1 MTNSAILGGQ
11 YLLGDKVV
19 NRMGFGAMQLSGPGI
34 MGNPKDRP
42 QAIAI
47 LQQAIQS
54 GVNHIDTSD
63 FYGPYITN
71 QLIHEALA
79 PYTEDLTIVTKIGA
93 RRDQEG
99 AWIPAFSRQE
109 LIDAVHSNLK
119 NLGLEQLDVVNLRAM
134 FSAHGPAEGSIAE
147 PLSVLA
153 ECQQQGLIRH
163 LGLSNVTKTQVEEA
177 QSIAPIVCVQN
188 QYNIVAKQ
196 DDDLIDWLA
205 KQDIAYV
212 PFFPLGGF
220 TPIQNNVLNT
230 LAQELHA
237 SPMQVALA
245 WLHQRSPNILLIPGT
260 SSLLHL
266 QDNLDAMKV
275 KLSAENIE
283 QLNALA
289 TN

>member
-134 FSAHGPAEGSIAE
+134 FSAHGSAEGSIAE

-177 QSIAPIVCVQN
+177 QNIAPIVCVQN
-188 QYNIVAKQ
+188 HYNIVAKQ

-220 TPIQNNVLNT
+220 TPIQNNILNT